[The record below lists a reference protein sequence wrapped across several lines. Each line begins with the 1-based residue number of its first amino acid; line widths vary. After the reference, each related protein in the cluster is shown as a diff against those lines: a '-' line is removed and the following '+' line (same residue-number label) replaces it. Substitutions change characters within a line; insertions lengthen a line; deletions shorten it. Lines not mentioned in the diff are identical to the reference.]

1 MRLFAGI
8 YTAFKDGRRKT
19 IKIPEDVIEQVRSQ
33 VNIVDVVSQYVQ
45 LKQSG
50 KNLFGLCPFHE
61 ERTPSF
67 SVSEDKQIFHCFS
80 CGRGGNV
87 FKFLMELKNIS
98 FPEAVNEVAQLENI
112 PLDKKYLA
120 DHSNDPSANENS
132 QQKQL
137 IDLHEQTV
145 KLYNHILTNT
155 KMGQPA
161 LDYLHKRGI
170 TDETIATYKLG
181 YAPAQRLLKPFFD
194 ERKVDY
200 QLLRKTGLFSEDQD
214 GNLRDRFV
222 DRVMYPIRN
231 GGGQTVGFSGRMLT
245 KNPDM
250 PKYLNSPETE
260 TFNKRKILF
269 NLDLARANIR
279 SQQPALLFEG
289 FMDVITAYQA
299 GIKSGIAS
307 MGTSL
312 TEQQIYDIKRITRDV
327 IICYDGDTP
336 GQKAIKRA
344 IDEFGE
350 HDNSMGIKVVT
361 VPDGMDPDEFIRSKG
376 ADPFNEL
383 LTHAQAPIEFEL
395 SYLKKQYNL
404 NSEVDQSNYIAEAI
418 KLISKVDSSIS
429 RDLYLNR
436 LADEFSVEKKLLQQ
450 QLMPLLKRTPSVPTN
465 QYQQPNPPIRPR
477 QTKHLTK
484 VQVAEMQLLNRM
496 LHYHDVWLKVS
507 NIAGFAFVD
516 EKFQMLYLLAEGYF
530 TKYSDYNVAA
540 FSNLITENSLQS
552 LLIDIE
558 MLELP
563 DQPSDQEIDNC
574 VNVLMHQAPVD
585 AKLKQRRTELKQAT
599 KIGDVDKQK
608 ELMIEII
615 KLEQQKRTKQQV

>member
-8 YTAFKDGRRKT
+8 WTCKDGRRKT
-19 IKIPEDVIEQVRSQ
+19 IKIPEDVIEQIRSQ
-33 VNIVDVVSQYVQ
+33 VNIVDVVSQFVQ

-67 SVSEDKQIFHCFS
+67 SVSEEKQIFHCFS

-87 FKFLMELKNIS
+87 FKFLMELQNIS
-98 FPEAVNEVAQLENI
+98 FPEAVKKVAEMANI
-112 PLDKKYLA
+112 PLDKKYLEVG
-120 DHSNDPSANENS
+120 HSNGASEENS
-132 QQKQL
+132 RQKQL
-137 IDLHEQTV
+137 VELHEQAV
-145 KLYNHILTNT
+145 KLYHHILTNT
-155 KMGQPA
+155 KMGEAA
-161 LDYLHKRGI
+161 LAYLHKRGVS
-170 TDETIATYKLG
+170 DETITTYQLG

-194 ERKVDY
+194 ERHVDY
-200 QLLRKTGLFSEDQD
+200 QLLRKSGLFSEDEA

-231 GGGQTVGFSGRMLT
+231 GSGQTVAFSGRLLT
-245 KNPDM
+245 TNPEM

-269 NLDLARANIR
+269 NLDLARTNIR
-279 SQQPALLFEG
+279 NQQPAILFEG
-289 FMDVITAYQA
+289 FMDVISAYQA

-327 IICYDGDTP
+327 VICYDGDTP

-344 IDEFGE
+344 IDEFSH
-350 HDNSMGIKVVT
+350 HDTNLNVKVVSI
-361 VPDGMDPDEFIRSKG
+361 PNGMDPDEFIRSKG
-376 ADPFNEL
+376 ADDFNKL
-383 LTHAQAPIEFEL
+383 LTHAQAPVEFEL
-395 SYLKKQYNL
+395 NYLKKQYNL
-404 NSEVDQSNYIAEAI
+404 NSEVDQSRYIAEAI
-418 KLISKVDSSIS
+418 KLISQVNSGIS

-436 LADEFSVEKKLLQQ
+436 LADEFSVDKSLLQQ
-450 QLMPLLKRTPSVPTN
+450 QLTPLLKKTPPTRRTP
-465 QYQQPNPPIRPR
+465 YQASGIQPPAQAPKKQLTLV
-477 QTKHLTK
+477 QT
-484 VQVAEMQLLNRM
+484 AEMQLLNRM

-507 NIAGFAFVD
+507 NIPGFAFVD
-516 EKFQMLYLLAEGYF
+516 DQFQMLYLLAEGYF
-530 TKYSDYNVAA
+530 TKASEYNVAA
-540 FSNLITENSLQS
+540 FSNLISENSLQS

-563 DQPSDQEIDNC
+563 DSPSEQEIDNC
-574 VNVLMHQAPVD
+574 VNILMHRAPVD
-585 AKLKQRRTELKQAT
+585 SKLKKKRAELKQAT

-608 ELMIEII
+608 ELMVEII
-615 KLEQQKRTKQQV
+615 KLEQQKRLEQQV